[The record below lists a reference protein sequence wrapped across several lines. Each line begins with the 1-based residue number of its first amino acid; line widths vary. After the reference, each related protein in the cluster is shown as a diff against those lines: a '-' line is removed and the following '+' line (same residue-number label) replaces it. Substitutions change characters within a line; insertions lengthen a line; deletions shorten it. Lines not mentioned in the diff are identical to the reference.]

1 MPSTTRAQKA
11 TPNAAPVNKETVEQ
25 HIKQH
30 VAPNQMV
37 LSKNAGGNISEYP
50 IEFTKDSK

>member
-11 TPNAAPVNKETVEQ
+11 TTTTAPVNNTTVE
-25 HIKQH
+25 HKKH
-30 VAPNQMV
+30 VAPNQIV